1 VIRKLVILVADG
13 DLQILRLMQAV
24 LPTRGYEVR
33 TAPDGKAALDEIRKE
48 QPDLIILEMELP
60 EVSGLEVC
68 RRVRESSSVPIIAL
82 SVKTSESD
90 KVAALDL
97 GADDYV
103 TKPFGTDEL
112 LARTRAVLRRV
123 SPSQAHASVLMEGD
137 LRIDVA
143 ERRVAIADRQ
153 VKLTPREFEVLKY
166 LVSNASK
173 VATHRALLQAVW
185 GVEATEQTDYLR
197 VFINQLRGK
206 IEPDPRRPR
215 YILTE
220 PWIGYRFM
228 PSYSDEQTSANGNGR
243 HVEAGGRAIEKESVR
258 LRNTRATKAALMPQG
273 SV

>member
-1 VIRKLVILVADG
+1 LSIKLSGNGKEIVMRRPVILVADG

-24 LPTRGYEVR
+24 LPAHGYEVR
-33 TAPDGKAALDEIRKE
+33 AVPGGEAALDEIRKAL
-48 QPDLIILEMELP
+48 PDLIILEMALP
-60 EVSGLEVC
+60 GMSGLEVC

-82 SVKTSESD
+82 SVKESECD

-97 GADDYV
+97 GADDWM
-103 TKPFGTDEL
+103 TKPFSMDEL
-112 LARTRAVLRRV
+112 LARVRAVLRRASASKV
-123 SPSQAHASVLMEGD
+123 HPSVLIEGD
-137 LRIDVA
+137 VRIEVDERLVFVA
-143 ERRVAIADRQ
+143 GQQ

-166 LVSNASK
+166 LVSNARK

-185 GVEATEQTDYLR
+185 GVEATEQTSYLR

-228 PSYSDEQTSANGNGR
+228 PSYSGQLSGP
-243 HVEAGGRAIEKESVR
+243 KVR
-258 LRNTRATKAALMPQG
+258 GLQL
-273 SV
+273 